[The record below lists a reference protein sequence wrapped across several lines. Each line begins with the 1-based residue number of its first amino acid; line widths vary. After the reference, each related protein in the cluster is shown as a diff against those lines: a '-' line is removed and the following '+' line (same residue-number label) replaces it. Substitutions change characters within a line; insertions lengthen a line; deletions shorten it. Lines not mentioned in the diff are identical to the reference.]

1 MKLKAL
7 VLLLAILASR
17 TISAQVDVLTAQYDL
32 NRTSSNMQET
42 VLTTANVNSVQ
53 FGKLFT
59 RAVDAPFY
67 ASPLIVT
74 NFNVPGVGVRDVV
87 YVATL
92 GNSVY
97 AFDADNPNDSA
108 PYWSVTL
115 GAPRQTGCC
124 FLGPTLGILSTPVIL
139 DRSTNTIYVTAV
151 IQSSDVGL
159 NVFALDLG
167 TGALKFNSP
176 QRITYTF
183 PSGVTK
189 TDATTWL
196 QRAALLLYNNVL
208 YVGTANVQETDGVT
222 KSQEGFVQTFQGDD
236 LSVRLATFET
246 TPTSQGGAFWQ
257 AGRGLAVD
265 SAGNVYAAFDSD
277 YYNPP
282 SSFGDSVVKFG
293 PGSLSPID
301 WFTPADWSFLYGGN
315 LDETADGV
323 TLIPGMTLA
332 FTGGK
337 VGVIYLLNQDNLGGL
352 ELLGSGPVQEFQ
364 ASQGCGTTDC
374 GQTLPTAF
382 WPNATNPYL
391 YVWDAQDYLRA
402 YPFDPGSQQFLTGA
416 ASVGTV
422 LPTRTGGMTVSSN
435 GSAAG
440 TGIVWATT
448 ATQDPFFN
456 AVPGTLRAY
465 NASDITQELYNSD
478 QNPCRDALGT
488 FVKMSTPIVANGKVY
503 VNTQSNFLSVYG
515 LLPTSGTV
523 NVTVSTNVNGP
534 ALSVDNGGLC
544 TGPQGFNWIIGSTH
558 TLSTSS
564 PQTGST
570 GTQFVWQGWSDG
582 GAISHSVTASAAT
595 TTYTANFATQYLLTA
610 GASPSG
616 SGSITAN
623 PTSATGY
630 FASGTSVQLKA
641 AAASGFTFV
650 NWSGGLSGA
659 ANPQSVTMSGPVTAT
674 ANFSASSGGGGGERR
689 LL

>member
-1 MKLKAL
+1 M
-7 VLLLAILASR
+7 
-17 TISAQVDVLTAQYDL
+17 
-32 NRTSSNMQET
+32 
-42 VLTTANVNSVQ
+42 
-53 FGKLFT
+53 
-59 RAVDAPFY
+59 
-67 ASPLIVT
+67 
-74 NFNVPGVGVRDVV
+74 
-87 YVATL
+87 
-92 GNSVY
+92 
-97 AFDADNPNDSA
+97 
-108 PYWSVTL
+108 
-115 GAPRQTGCC
+115 
-124 FLGPTLGILSTPVIL
+124 
-139 DRSTNTIYVTAV
+139 
-151 IQSSDVGL
+151 
-159 NVFALDLG
+159 
-167 TGALKFNSP
+167 
-176 QRITYTF
+176 
-183 PSGVTK
+183 
-189 TDATTWL
+189 
-196 QRAALLLYNNVL
+196 
-208 YVGTANVQETDGVT
+208 
-222 KSQEGFVQTFQGDD
+222 
-236 LSVRLATFET
+236 SVRLATFET

-323 TLIPGMTLA
+323 TLIPGTTLA

-534 ALSVDNGGLC
+534 ALSVITDTLHRSARLH
-544 TGPQGFNWIIGSTH
+544 WIIGSTH

-595 TTYTANFATQYLLTA
+595 TTYTAYFATPYLLT
-610 GASPSG
+610 
-616 SGSITAN
+616 T
-623 PTSATGY
+623 
-630 FASGTSVQLKA
+630 
-641 AAASGFTFV
+641 
-650 NWSGGLSGA
+650 
-659 ANPQSVTMSGPVTAT
+659 
-674 ANFSASSGGGGGERR
+674 ER
-689 LL
+689 